1 MADNS
6 YMTRPINSEGVAPL
20 KDPRVIREQILKEQL
35 FQRPV
40 GELYHN
46 IGRADRRTD
55 TTIGDLSFVSP
66 EELQTRRYA
75 NQSAINRLSRGL
87 TNSLAIMGTTA
98 LDTILGTAFAAIS
111 GSWDNTVSRAF
122 NDWQQ
127 NAIESNPIYR
137 PTGYEQQAV
146 KDQLTSSVFWGDFIQ
161 NTGFTTGMMLGTLPL
176 MAANLPGALAVIAPA
191 VLGSFSEARVEGLN
205 TKDDFLKERE
215 PLLMEEYNRRRM
227 SARTPEELES
237 VERWFAN
244 KYMELQTD
252 ANTVGNTTY
261 GSNVA
266 LLMATNLA
274 GWGSM
279 FKRGADAAKG
289 IVNNSLRKQGVRAV
303 NKAGKTI
310 RKGPG
315 SLNIDEIA
323 GLKQRGRA
331 LGIAKGIG
339 QTLGEASSEA
349 FEEVAQGII
358 SDVSTHLP
366 SVDDFT
372 LSTYDFEQN
381 NQLSDV
387 VNVFNQSLKD
397 AFQDNNTA
405 IEALMG
411 AFTSII
417 GIPSMQIKHR
427 NSGKRGLGVTWGGGI
442 MDLIEQ
448 QREARRTKNVVDSIN
463 AGFASGNT
471 QNLLKNILRTRW
483 FEDRK
488 NRAIMEGDDFNIKN
502 YDLGSLV
509 STVVGF
515 DSIGGLGTLKN
526 IVQSAQNM
534 TDEELVETAKAL
546 QTPDGTSTFFKA
558 DGSADVESIKAK
570 VNENAQTLTKIIDNY
585 VADRQSLEASGVNAD
600 SSAANNYV
608 FGKALIRDLAD
619 RKKQLSGELYETYKD
634 FLEDEAV
641 TLSKE
646 DFIAALSTNSS
657 FRKSLLTQLEVNPYL
672 APDDYDTI
680 VSKILDLDKIDK
692 AIEST
697 SSELKKIWDSPESY
711 IEDLLRKEQ
720 AAAER
725 SLNEQLRTRVQP
737 MFEQIVSS
745 ENPISEFV
753 SLMEREDEPLTPRE
767 AAAIIDTLSQ
777 GDESQKS
784 LADDLKKVYGIS
796 RDFIRAAEKAEI
808 SDDKIDSIFNALDT
822 KGISTSADYTTAI
835 QAAAATVLSSEELK
849 KLNASKASMDRARAA
864 TDSGKEAPKA
874 ETSPEDGTLGG
885 DRYDNMDKEAL
896 IKEAESRHR
905 DAFTTK
911 NGNKI
916 PEFDFEDAAPGYHD
930 YDEEDLRDALRQHDQ
945 KKINVVYKY
954 EPKKRT
960 APVRTSPDGRP
971 VDTEVSPTGEVTS
984 TGASEEFTGPEG
996 TSETLAN
1003 REILGSHETGSG
1015 VRKADMDGTKDNE
1028 SNASED
1034 AFAVGRLG
1042 SPYDIAEL
1050 KKHKVKTPEAN
1061 PVINREYVKS
1071 HIVPFKSIKGNS
1083 YEITFAGGRYFVV
1096 VNINGVN
1103 VPFYLSTGLG
1113 GKKKVATG
1121 KWYPFFG
1128 ISTGKTMWINKTT
1141 QEEIND
1147 FYDMP
1152 ELREI
1157 AEVLNEMFPASEYSF
1172 SKSSAGIDQTGSKGE
1187 KVVPYNFLNFE
1198 ETVNKDFNPT
1208 ENTSGAYRIVHK
1220 NADVVR
1226 KAIDEEFHKKEDL
1239 NYGQRVVIESKTEEF
1254 INSGKLYS
1262 WIQERRRKKLPL
1274 TVGFAVIKEA
1284 NNWASNN
1291 TIFVVIEHPEGSHT
1305 LYDAAGKA
1313 HKVQV
1318 LGVVSGTNSKL
1329 SRENF
1334 KEFKKAAIAE
1344 SDSRRTPDG
1353 HISFKNL
1360 LSFTSELEFVFS
1372 GRFVKEDENH
1382 KKGNKNLLDIMPKDK
1397 KGNPDTS
1404 DVQIVVYVGGGRQPF
1419 TFGNDLNGTLV
1430 PLNDFNPNDRSGVVW
1445 LRVRE
1450 GNGQIFHKYVK
1461 LKKFNLHEYPLDEKH
1476 INSDIYRTI
1485 SDIVTSIV
1493 GNWGDP
1499 AAVKGALSSL
1509 HNYLQIPAERRIYV
1523 NTKNGQVRISG
1534 VGTAD
1539 LTADNAAEQLMG
1551 LLYSADYR
1559 FNVGNGRLT
1568 KDQLINS
1575 DIFLTDLA
1583 RLYNVGHSMLIK
1595 EVVQD
1600 EDGNWNTVES
1610 QDARNIQ
1617 VHTGNK
1623 TFQKGKQFAYA
1634 EIDGVQYQKSDDG
1647 RYYIYNDGD
1656 RQEISDPRTQA
1667 LIDLYFDIHS
1677 GRAKTDNFWKR
1688 KTQPLYSIDDP
1699 IGYNTIEVVVTP
1711 KGMHVLTQE
1720 ESAEYHKT
1728 LRKNTVK
1735 EKKAVTFR
1743 VGNSY
1748 VPASKFGK
1756 THYRSEPKGFVYRND
1771 EGKLAF
1777 STDPIDNPLLVFI
1790 EGKDG
1795 TYKIVP
1801 SYKSTGVLKNI
1812 ANGSETFPELYDY
1825 EGIFEKGKIPVV
1837 RREAVTDSIPIN
1849 NLSKGLIEWV
1859 ELESIPDTLVRTSRR
1874 EKSGKTEV
1882 NAWEALY
1889 GSRKDSSEEVENA
1902 EPAEEDSPTVE
1913 QVEGT
1918 EDTNPPVLDPML
1930 KRRKSS
1936 PAASTP
1942 QQILAKQ
1949 LYTEASDA
1957 GLDIIAIAKDL
1968 DITGKFSE
1976 GLAEILSSYSITIF
1990 EEVQKMRSNGASIAE
2005 VMEFIKNDYQCNQF

>member
-1 MADNS
+1 
-6 YMTRPINSEGVAPL
+6 MTRPINNEGVAPL

-55 TTIGDLSFVSP
+55 TNIGDLSFVSS
-66 EELQTRRYA
+66 EELQTRRYI

-87 TNSLAIMGTTA
+87 TNSLAIAGTTA
-98 LDTILGTAFAAIS
+98 LDTILGTAFATIS

-127 NAIESNPIYR
+127 NAIENNPIYR

-215 PLLMEEYNRRRM
+215 PLLMEEYNRRKM

-303 NKAGKTI
+303 NRAGKTI
-310 RKGPG
+310 RKGPE

-331 LGIAKGIG
+331 LGVAKGIG

-411 AFTSII
+411 AFTSIL
-417 GIPSMQIKHR
+417 GVPSVQIRQKS
-427 NSGKRGLGVTWGGGI
+427 SGKKGLGVTWGGGI

-471 QNLLKNILRTRW
+471 QTLLKNILRTRW

-488 NRAIMEGDDFNIKN
+488 NGAIMEGDDFNIKN

-534 TDEELVETAKAL
+534 TDEELVEAAKAL

-600 SSAANNYV
+600 SNAANNYV

-619 RKKQLSGELYETYKD
+619 RKKQLSDELYETYED
-634 FLEDEAV
+634 FLEDWAV
-641 TLSKE
+641 TLSKK

-680 VSKILDLDKIDK
+680 VSKVRDLDKIDK
-692 AIEST
+692 TIEST

-753 SLMEREDEPLTPRE
+753 SLMEKKGEPLTPRE
-767 AAAIIDTLSQ
+767 AVAIIDSLSQ

-808 SDDKIDSIFNALDT
+808 SDDKIDSILNALDT
-822 KGISTSADYTTAI
+822 KGISTSADYATAI
-835 QAAAATVLSSEELK
+835 QAAAATVLSPEELK

-874 ETSPEDGTLGG
+874 ETSPEEGTLGG

-984 TGASEEFTGPEG
+984 TGVSEEFTGSEG
-996 TSETLAN
+996 TPETLAN

-1015 VRKADMDGTKDNE
+1015 VRKSDMDGTKDNE

-1050 KKHKVKTPEAN
+1050 KKHKA
-1061 PVINREYVKS
+1061 
-1071 HIVPFKSIKGNS
+1071 VPS
-1083 YEITFAGGRYFVV
+1083 
-1096 VNINGVN
+1096 
-1103 VPFYLSTGLG
+1103 
-1113 GKKKVATG
+1113 
-1121 KWYPFFG
+1121 
-1128 ISTGKTMWINKTT
+1128 
-1141 QEEIND
+1141 
-1147 FYDMP
+1147 
-1152 ELREI
+1152 
-1157 AEVLNEMFPASEYSF
+1157 AEDTY
-1172 SKSSAGIDQTGSKGE
+1172 GSKVLSE
-1187 KVVPYNFLNFE
+1187 
-1198 ETVNKDFNPT
+1198 
-1208 ENTSGAYRIVHK
+1208 A
-1220 NADVVR
+1220 
-1226 KAIDEEFHKKEDL
+1226 
-1239 NYGQRVVIESKTEEF
+1239 KTEEF

-1262 WIQERRRKKLPL
+1262 WIQERKRKKLPL

-1284 NNWASNN
+1284 DNWASNN
-1291 TIFVVIEHPEGSHT
+1291 TLFMVIEHPEGSYT

-1344 SDSRRTPDG
+1344 SDSRRTPDS

-1372 GRFVKEDENH
+1372 GRFVKEDENY

-1404 DVQIVVYVGGGRQPF
+1404 DIQIVVYVGGGRQPF

-1461 LKKFNLHEYPLDEKH
+1461 LKKFNSHEYPLDEKH

-1493 GNWGDP
+1493 GSWGDP

-1688 KTQPLYSIDDP
+1688 KTQPLYSINDP
-1699 IGYNTIEVVVTP
+1699 IGYNTIEVAVTP

-1735 EKKAVTFR
+1735 EKKAIAFR

-1756 THYRSEPKGFVYRND
+1756 THYRSEPKGFIYRD
-1771 EGKLAF
+1771 DKGKLAF
-1777 STDPIDNPLLVFI
+1777 STDPIDNPLLVII

-1801 SYKSTGVLKNI
+1801 SYKSTGVLKNM

-1825 EGIFEKGKIPVV
+1825 EGTFEKGKIPVV
-1837 RREAVTDSIPIN
+1837 RKEAVADSVPIN
-1849 NLSKGLIEWV
+1849 NLSRGLIEWV
-1859 ELESIPDTLVRTSRR
+1859 ELESIPDTPVRTSRR
-1874 EKSGKTEV
+1874 EKSSKTEV

-1889 GSRKDSSEEVENA
+1889 GSRKDSSGEVENA
-1902 EPAEEDSPTVE
+1902 ETAEEDSPTVE
-1913 QVEGT
+1913 QVEGV

-1968 DITGKFSE
+1968 NITGKFSE
-1976 GLAEILSSYSITIF
+1976 GLADKFDFYLKDAF
-1990 EEVQKMRSNGASIAE
+1990 EKVQEMRSKGAPITE
-2005 VMEFIKNDYQCNQF
+2005 IMEFIKNEYQCSPLP

>member
-1 MADNS
+1 
-6 YMTRPINSEGVAPL
+6 MTRPISNEGVAPL

-55 TTIGDLSFVSP
+55 TNIGDLSFVSP
-66 EELQTRRYA
+66 EELQTRRYE

-87 TNSLAIMGTTA
+87 TNSLAIAGTTA
-98 LDTILGTAFAAIS
+98 LDTILGTAFATIS
-111 GSWDNTVSRAF
+111 GSWDNAVSRTF
-122 NDWQQ
+122 NEWQQ
-127 NAIESNPIYR
+127 NALDNNQIYR
-137 PTGYEQQAV
+137 PSGYDKQSIGR
-146 KDQLTSSVFWGDFIQ
+146 QLASSVFWGDFIQ

-215 PLLMEEYNRRRM
+215 PLLMEEYNRRKV

-244 KYMELQTD
+244 KYMELQAD

-261 GSNVA
+261 GSNAA

-274 GWGSM
+274 GWGSV

-303 NKAGKTI
+303 NKTGKTI
-310 RKGPG
+310 RKGPE

-331 LGIAKGIG
+331 LGVAKGIG
-339 QTLGEASSEA
+339 QTFGEASSEA

-417 GIPSMQIKHR
+417 GVPSMQIRHKD
-427 NSGKRGLGVTWGGGI
+427 SGKRGLGVTWGGGI

-471 QNLLKNILRTRW
+471 QTLLKNILRTRW

-488 NRAIMEGDDFNIKN
+488 NKAIMEGDDFSIKN

-526 IVQSAQNM
+526 IIQSAQNM
-534 TDEELVETAKAL
+534 TDEELVEAAKAL

-570 VNENAQTLTKIIDNY
+570 VNENAQALAKIIDNY

-600 SSAANNYV
+600 SNAANNYV

-619 RKKQLSGELYETYKD
+619 RKAQLSDELYETYKD
-634 FLEDEAV
+634 FLEDETV
-641 TLSKE
+641 NLSKE

-672 APDDYDTI
+672 APDDYDAI

-692 AIEST
+692 TIEST
-697 SSELKKIWDSPESY
+697 SSELKKIWDNPESY

-725 SLNEQLRTRVQP
+725 SINEQLRAGVQP
-737 MFEQIVSS
+737 KFEQIVSS
-745 ENPISEFV
+745 ENPVSEFV
-753 SLMEREDEPLTPRE
+753 SLMEGKDESLTPRE
-767 AAAIIDTLSQ
+767 AAAIIDSLSQ

-784 LADDLKKVYGIS
+784 LADDLKKVYGVS

-808 SDDKIDSIFNALDT
+808 SDDKIDSILNALDT
-822 KGISTSADYTTAI
+822 KGISTSADYATAI
-835 QAAAATVLSSEELK
+835 QAAAATVLSPEELK

-874 ETSPEDGTLGG
+874 ETPSEEGTLGG

-896 IKEAESRHR
+896 IKEAENRHR

-954 EPKKRT
+954 EPRKRT

-984 TGASEEFTGPEG
+984 TGVLEEFTGLEG
-996 TSETLAN
+996 TLETLAN

-1050 KKHKVKTPEAN
+1050 KKHKA
-1061 PVINREYVKS
+1061 
-1071 HIVPFKSIKGNS
+1071 VPS
-1083 YEITFAGGRYFVV
+1083 
-1096 VNINGVN
+1096 
-1103 VPFYLSTGLG
+1103 
-1113 GKKKVATG
+1113 
-1121 KWYPFFG
+1121 
-1128 ISTGKTMWINKTT
+1128 
-1141 QEEIND
+1141 
-1147 FYDMP
+1147 
-1152 ELREI
+1152 
-1157 AEVLNEMFPASEYSF
+1157 AEDTY
-1172 SKSSAGIDQTGSKGE
+1172 GSKVLSE
-1187 KVVPYNFLNFE
+1187 
-1198 ETVNKDFNPT
+1198 
-1208 ENTSGAYRIVHK
+1208 AR
-1220 NADVVR
+1220 
-1226 KAIDEEFHKKEDL
+1226 
-1239 NYGQRVVIESKTEEF
+1239 TEEF

-1284 NNWASNN
+1284 DNWASNN
-1291 TIFVVIEHPEGSHT
+1291 TLFMVIEHPEGSHT

-1344 SDSRRTPDG
+1344 SDLRRTPDG

-1382 KKGNKNLLDIMPKDK
+1382 KRGNKNLLDIMSKDK

-1404 DVQIVVYVGGGRQPF
+1404 NVQIVVYVGGGRQPF

-1461 LKKFNLHEYPLDEKH
+1461 LKKFNSHEYPLDEKH
-1476 INSDIYRTI
+1476 IDSDIYRTI

-1600 EDGNWNTVES
+1600 EDGNWSTVES
-1610 QDARNIQ
+1610 EDARNIQ

-1688 KTQPLYSIDDP
+1688 KTQPLYSIDDS
-1699 IGYNTIEVVVTP
+1699 IGYNTIEVAVTP

-1743 VGNSY
+1743 VGNNY
-1748 VPASKFGK
+1748 IPASKFGK
-1756 THYRSEPKGFVYRND
+1756 THYRSEPEGFIYRD
-1771 EGKLAF
+1771 DKGKLAF
-1777 STDPIDNPLLVFI
+1777 STDPIDNPLLVII

-1795 TYKIVP
+1795 IYKIVP

-1825 EGIFEKGKIPVV
+1825 EGTFEKGKIPVV
-1837 RREAVTDSIPIN
+1837 RREAVADSLPIS

-1859 ELESIPDTLVRTSRR
+1859 ELESIPDTPVRTSRR

-1889 GSRKDSSEEVENA
+1889 GNRKDSSEEVENA
-1902 EPAEEDSPTVE
+1902 ETVEEDSPTVE
-1913 QVEGT
+1913 QVEGV
-1918 EDTNPPVLDPML
+1918 ENANPPVLDPML
-1930 KRRKSS
+1930 KRRKPS

-1942 QQILAKQ
+1942 RQILAKQ

-1976 GLAEILSSYSITIF
+1976 GLAHIFDSYPEFIF
-1990 EEVQKMRSNGASIAE
+1990 EKIQEMRSKGVSIAE
-2005 VMEFIKNDYQCNQF
+2005 IMEFIKNEYQCLPF

>member
-1 MADNS
+1 MNGLMQPLKELNNMADNS
-6 YMTRPINSEGVAPL
+6 YMTRPIDTEGVAPL
-20 KDPRVIREQILKEQL
+20 KDPRVLREKALREQL

-40 GELYHN
+40 GELHHN
-46 IGRADRRTD
+46 VGRVDSRTD
-55 TTIGDLSFVSP
+55 STIGDLSYASP
-66 EELQTRRYA
+66 GELQTRRFY

-87 TNSLAIMGTTA
+87 TNSLAIAGTTA
-98 LDTILGTAFAAIS
+98 LDTILGTAFATIS

-161 NTGFTTGMMLGTLPL
+161 NTGFTTGMILGTLPL

-191 VLGSFSEARVEGLN
+191 VVGSFSEARVEGLH
-205 TKDDFLKERE
+205 TKEDFLKERE
-215 PLLMEEYNRRRM
+215 PFLLEEYNRRKM

-244 KYMELQTD
+244 KYMELQAD
-252 ANTVGNTTY
+252 ANTAGNTTY

-310 RKGPG
+310 RKSPE

-358 SDVSTHLP
+358 SDASTHLP

-411 AFTSII
+411 AFTSIL
-417 GIPSMQIKHR
+417 GVPSMQIRQKS
-427 NSGKRGLGVTWGGGI
+427 SGKRGLGATWGGGI

-448 QREARRTKNVVDSIN
+448 QREAKRTRDVVNSIN

-471 QNLLKNILRTRW
+471 QTLLKNILRTRW

-488 NRAIMEGDDFNIKN
+488 NRAIMAGDDFNIKN

-526 IVQSAQNM
+526 IVQSAENM
-534 TDEELVETAKAL
+534 TDEELVEAARAL
-546 QTPDGTSTFFKA
+546 QTPDGISTFFKA
-558 DGSADVESIKAK
+558 DGSADIESIKAK
-570 VNENAQTLTKIIDNY
+570 VHENAWTLTKIIDNY

-600 SSAANNYV
+600 SNAANNYV
-608 FGKALIRDLAD
+608 FGKALIRDLVD
-619 RKKQLSGELYETYKD
+619 RKEQLSDELYETYKN

-641 TLSKE
+641 VLSKE

-672 APDDYDTI
+672 APDDYDVI
-680 VSKILDLDKIDK
+680 VSKILDLDRIDK
-692 AIEST
+692 TIEST

-711 IEDLLRKEQ
+711 IEDLFRKEQ
-720 AAAER
+720 EAAER

-745 ENPISEFV
+745 ENPVSEFV

-767 AAAIIDTLSQ
+767 AAAIVDSLSQ

-796 RDFIRAAEKAEI
+796 RDFIRAAGKAGI
-808 SDDKIDSIFNALDT
+808 SDDKIDSILNALDT
-822 KGISTSADYTTAI
+822 EGISTSADYATVI
-835 QAAAATVLSSEELK
+835 QAAAATVLSPEELRE
-849 KLNASKASMDRARAA
+849 LNASKASMDRARAA
-864 TDSGKEAPKA
+864 TDSGREAPKA
-874 ETSPEDGTLGG
+874 ETSSEESTPGG
-885 DRYDNMDKEAL
+885 DRYDNMDKGAL

-954 EPKKRT
+954 EPRKRT
-960 APVRTSPDGRP
+960 APIRTSPDGRP
-971 VDTEVSPTGEVTS
+971 IDTGVSPTGEVTG
-984 TGASEEFTGPEG
+984 TGASEEFVG
-996 TSETLAN
+996 SETSSESLADK
-1003 REILGSHETGSG
+1003 EILGSHETGSG
-1015 VRKADMDGTKDNE
+1015 VRKTDMDGTKENE

-1050 KKHKVKTPEAN
+1050 KKHKA
-1061 PVINREYVKS
+1061 
-1071 HIVPFKSIKGNS
+1071 VPSAEDTYGSRI
-1083 YEITFAGGRYFVV
+1083 
-1096 VNINGVN
+1096 
-1103 VPFYLSTGLG
+1103 LS
-1113 GKKKVATG
+1113 
-1121 KWYPFFG
+1121 
-1128 ISTGKTMWINKTT
+1128 
-1141 QEEIND
+1141 
-1147 FYDMP
+1147 
-1152 ELREI
+1152 
-1157 AEVLNEMFPASEYSF
+1157 
-1172 SKSSAGIDQTGSKGE
+1172 
-1187 KVVPYNFLNFE
+1187 
-1198 ETVNKDFNPT
+1198 
-1208 ENTSGAYRIVHK
+1208 
-1220 NADVVR
+1220 
-1226 KAIDEEFHKKEDL
+1226 
-1239 NYGQRVVIESKTEEF
+1239 ESRTEEF
-1254 INSGKLYS
+1254 INSGKLYL

-1284 NNWASNN
+1284 DNWASNN
-1291 TIFVVIEHPEGSHT
+1291 TLFMVIEHPEGSHT
-1305 LYDAAGKA
+1305 LWDAAGKP

-1382 KKGNKNLLDIMPKDK
+1382 KRGNKNLLDIMPKDK
-1397 KGNPDTS
+1397 NGNPDTS

-1430 PLNDFNPNDRSGVVW
+1430 PLNDFNPNSRSGVVW

-1461 LKKFNLHEYPLDEKH
+1461 LKKFNSYEYPLDEKH
-1476 INSDIYRTI
+1476 IDSDIYRTI
-1485 SDIVTSIV
+1485 SDIVTSIA

-1509 HNYLQIPAERRIYV
+1509 HNYLQIPSERRIYV

-1583 RLYNVGHSMLIK
+1583 RLYNVGHSMLVK

-1656 RQEISDPRTQA
+1656 RQEISDPKTQA

-1677 GRAKTDNFWKR
+1677 GKAKTDNFWKR
-1688 KTQPLYSIDDP
+1688 RTQPLYSIGDP
-1699 IGYNTIEVVVTP
+1699 VGYNTIEVAVTP

-1720 ESAEYHKT
+1720 ESEEYHKT

-1748 VPASKFGK
+1748 IPASKFGK
-1756 THYRSEPKGFVYRND
+1756 THYRSEPAGFVYRNED
-1771 EGKLAF
+1771 GRLVY
-1777 STDPIDNPLLVFI
+1777 STDSVDNPLLVFV
-1790 EGKDG
+1790 ERKDG
-1795 TYKIVP
+1795 GYNIVP

-1825 EGIFEKGKIPVV
+1825 KGTFEKGKIPVV
-1837 RREAVTDSIPIN
+1837 RREAVVDSIPSS

-1859 ELESIPDTLVRTSRR
+1859 ELESIPDAPARTSRR
-1874 EKSGKTEV
+1874 EKKDKTEV

-1889 GSRKDSSEEVENA
+1889 GSRKDSSEEIEGTGRVEESA
-1902 EPAEEDSPTVE
+1902 PAVEE
-1913 QVEGT
+1913 VEGVN
-1918 EDTNPPVLDPML
+1918 DSNPPVLDPML

-1942 QQILAKQ
+1942 QQVLAKQ

-1968 DITGKFSE
+1968 NITGSFSE
-1976 GLAEILSSYSITIF
+1976 GLAEILNFPIANTF
-1990 EEVQKMRSNGASIAE
+1990 ERIQEMRSKGASIAE
-2005 VMEFIKNDYQCNQF
+2005 VMEFIKNDYQCRPF